1 MGNYTLCAV
10 IASKKDYRN
19 KDKYNKSRKT
29 EYLMEYKSPSLAVDG
44 VIIKDNQIL
53 LIKRKND
60 PYKDK
65 WAIPGGFVEYGEKTE
80 DAVLR
85 EIKEETGLEA
95 KISGLVGV
103 YSDPKRDPRKH
114 VVSITYLLKDIS
126 GTANGG
132 DDAKEAKWWDVNG
145 LPELAFDHHYIIN
158 DALKIYYN
166 KK

>member
-1 MGNYTLCAV
+1 
-10 IASKKDYRN
+10 
-19 KDKYNKSRKT
+19 
-29 EYLMEYKSPSLAVDG
+29 MEYKSPSLAVDG

-65 WAIPGGFVEYGEKTE
+65 WAMPGGFVEYGERTE

-85 EIKEETGLEA
+85 EVKEETGLEA
-95 KISGLVGV
+95 KISQLVGV

-126 GTANGG
+126 GTEKGG
-132 DDAKEAKWWDVNG
+132 DDAKEAKWWNINK
-145 LPELAFDHHYIIN
+145 LPELAFDHQYIIN

>member
-1 MGNYTLCAV
+1 
-10 IASKKDYRN
+10 
-19 KDKYNKSRKT
+19 
-29 EYLMEYKSPSLAVDG
+29 MEYKSPSLAVDG
-44 VIIKDNQIL
+44 VIIKDNRIL

-60 PYKDK
+60 PYKEK
-65 WAIPGGFVEYGEKTE
+65 WAIPGGFVEYGERTE

-85 EIKEETGLEA
+85 EVKEETGLEA
-95 KISGLVGV
+95 KIDKLVGV

-126 GTANGG
+126 GKEKEG
-132 DDAKEAKWWDVNG
+132 DDAKEARWWGVNK
-145 LPELAFDHHYIIN
+145 LPELAFDHKYIIS

>member
-1 MGNYTLCAV
+1 
-10 IASKKDYRN
+10 
-19 KDKYNKSRKT
+19 
-29 EYLMEYKSPSLAVDG
+29 MEYKSPSLAVDG

-65 WAIPGGFVEYGEKTE
+65 WAMPGGFVEYGERTE

-85 EIKEETGLEA
+85 EVKEETGLEA
-95 KISGLVGV
+95 KIIQLVGV

-126 GTANGG
+126 GTEKGG
-132 DDAKEAKWWDVNG
+132 DDAKEAKWWNINK
-145 LPELAFDHHYIIN
+145 LPELAFDHQYIIN

>member
-1 MGNYTLCAV
+1 
-10 IASKKDYRN
+10 
-19 KDKYNKSRKT
+19 
-29 EYLMEYKSPSLAVDG
+29 MEYKSPSLAVDG
-44 VIIKDNQIL
+44 VILKDNQIL

-85 EIKEETGLEA
+85 EVKEETGLEA
-95 KISGLVGV
+95 KIGDLVGV
-103 YSDPKRDPRKH
+103 YSNPKRDPRKH

-126 GTANGG
+126 GTEKGG
-132 DDAKEAKWWDVNG
+132 DDAKEAKWWNINE
-145 LPELAFDHHYIIN
+145 LPELAFDHKYIIN
-158 DALKIYYN
+158 DALRIYYN

>member
-1 MGNYTLCAV
+1 
-10 IASKKDYRN
+10 
-19 KDKYNKSRKT
+19 
-29 EYLMEYKSPSLAVDG
+29 MEYKSPSLAVDG
-44 VIIKDNQIL
+44 VILKDNQIL

-85 EIKEETGLEA
+85 EVKEETGLEA
-95 KISGLVGV
+95 KISDLVGV
-103 YSDPKRDPRKH
+103 YSNPKRDPRKH

-126 GTANGG
+126 GTEKGG
-132 DDAKEAKWWDVNG
+132 DDAKEAKWWNINE
-145 LPELAFDHHYIIN
+145 LPELAFDHKYIIN
-158 DALKIYYN
+158 DALRIYYN

>member
-1 MGNYTLCAV
+1 
-10 IASKKDYRN
+10 
-19 KDKYNKSRKT
+19 
-29 EYLMEYKSPSLAVDG
+29 MEYKSPSLAVDG

-60 PYKDK
+60 PYKDS
-65 WAIPGGFVEYGEKTE
+65 WAMPGGFVEYGERTE

-85 EIKEETGLEA
+85 EVKEETGLEA
-95 KISGLVGV
+95 KISQLIGV

-114 VVSITYLLKDIS
+114 VVSITYLLKDVS
-126 GTANGG
+126 GTEKGG
-132 DDAKEAKWWDVNG
+132 DDAKEAKWWNVNK
-145 LPELAFDHHYIIN
+145 LPELAFDHQYIIN

>member
-1 MGNYTLCAV
+1 
-10 IASKKDYRN
+10 
-19 KDKYNKSRKT
+19 
-29 EYLMEYKSPSLAVDG
+29 MEYKSPSLAVDG

-65 WAIPGGFVEYGEKTE
+65 WAMPGGFVEYGERTE

-85 EIKEETGLEA
+85 EVKEETGLEA
-95 KISGLVGV
+95 KISQLVGV

-126 GTANGG
+126 GTERGG
-132 DDAKEAKWWDVNG
+132 DDAKEAKWWNVNK
-145 LPELAFDHHYIIN
+145 LPELAFDHQYIIN

>member
-1 MGNYTLCAV
+1 
-10 IASKKDYRN
+10 
-19 KDKYNKSRKT
+19 
-29 EYLMEYKSPSLAVDG
+29 MEYKSPSLAVDG

-60 PYKDK
+60 PYKDS
-65 WAIPGGFVEYGEKTE
+65 WAMPGGFVEYGERTE

-85 EIKEETGLEA
+85 EVKEETGLEA
-95 KISGLVGV
+95 KISQLVGV

-114 VVSITYLLKDIS
+114 VVSITYLLKDVS
-126 GTANGG
+126 GTEKGG
-132 DDAKEAKWWDVNG
+132 DDAKEAKWWNVNK
-145 LPELAFDHHYIIN
+145 LPELAFDHQYIIN

>member
-1 MGNYTLCAV
+1 
-10 IASKKDYRN
+10 
-19 KDKYNKSRKT
+19 
-29 EYLMEYKSPSLAVDG
+29 MEYKSPSLAVDG
-44 VIIKDNQIL
+44 VILKDNQIL

-85 EIKEETGLEA
+85 EVKEETGLEA
-95 KISGLVGV
+95 KISDLVGV
-103 YSDPKRDPRKH
+103 YCNPKRDPRKH

-126 GTANGG
+126 GTEKGG
-132 DDAKEAKWWDVNG
+132 DDAKEAKWWNINE
-145 LPELAFDHHYIIN
+145 LPELAFDHKYIIN
-158 DALKIYYN
+158 DALRIYYN

>member
-1 MGNYTLCAV
+1 MGNCTLCAV

>member
-1 MGNYTLCAV
+1 M
-10 IASKKDYRN
+10 IASKKGCKN
-19 KDKYNKSRKT
+19 KDKYNKPRKT
-29 EYLMEYKSPSLAVDG
+29 IYLMEYKSPSLAVDG

-95 KISGLVGV
+95 RISGLVGV

-114 VVSITYLLKDIS
+114 VVSITYLLKDVS
-126 GTANGG
+126 GIAKGG
-132 DDAKEAKWWDVNG
+132 DDAREAKWWDVSK
-145 LPELAFDHHYIIN
+145 LPELAFDHHYIIS

>member
-1 MGNYTLCAV
+1 
-10 IASKKDYRN
+10 
-19 KDKYNKSRKT
+19 
-29 EYLMEYKSPSLAVDG
+29 MEYKSPSLAVDG

-65 WAIPGGFVEYGEKTE
+65 WAMPGGFVEYGERTE

-85 EIKEETGLEA
+85 EVKEETGLEA
-95 KISGLVGV
+95 KISQLVGV

-126 GTANGG
+126 GTERGG
-132 DDAKEAKWWDVNG
+132 DDAKEAKWWNVNK
-145 LPELAFDHHYIIN
+145 LPELAFDHQYIIN
-158 DALKIYYN
+158 DALKIYYI

>member
-1 MGNYTLCAV
+1 
-10 IASKKDYRN
+10 
-19 KDKYNKSRKT
+19 
-29 EYLMEYKSPSLAVDG
+29 MEYKSPSLAVDG

-60 PYKDK
+60 PYKEK
-65 WAIPGGFVEYGEKTE
+65 WAIPGGFVEYGERTE

-85 EIKEETGLEA
+85 EVKEETGLEA
-95 KISGLVGV
+95 KIDKLVGV

-126 GTANGG
+126 GKENGG
-132 DDAKEAKWWDVNG
+132 DDAKEARWWEVNK
-145 LPELAFDHHYIIN
+145 LPELAFDHKYIIS

>member
-1 MGNYTLCAV
+1 
-10 IASKKDYRN
+10 
-19 KDKYNKSRKT
+19 
-29 EYLMEYKSPSLAVDG
+29 MEYKSPSLAVDG

-53 LIKRKND
+53 LIRRKND

-65 WAIPGGFVEYGEKTE
+65 WAMPGGFVEYGERTE

-85 EIKEETGLEA
+85 EVKEETGLEA
-95 KISGLVGV
+95 KIGQLVGV

-126 GTANGG
+126 GTEKGG
-132 DDAKEAKWWDVNG
+132 DDAKEARWWNINR
-145 LPELAFDHHYIIN
+145 LPELAFDHKYIIS

-166 KK
+166 KR

>member
-1 MGNYTLCAV
+1 
-10 IASKKDYRN
+10 
-19 KDKYNKSRKT
+19 
-29 EYLMEYKSPSLAVDG
+29 MEYKSPSLAVDG
-44 VIIKDNQIL
+44 IIIKDNQVL

-60 PYKDK
+60 PYKDT
-65 WAIPGGFVEYGEKTE
+65 WAIPGGFVEYGERTE

-95 KISGLVGV
+95 KISHLVGV

-114 VVSITYLLKDIS
+114 VVSIAYLLKDII
-126 GTANGG
+126 GTEKGG
-132 DDAKEAKWWDVNG
+132 DDAKEAKWWDINK

-166 KK
+166 EK